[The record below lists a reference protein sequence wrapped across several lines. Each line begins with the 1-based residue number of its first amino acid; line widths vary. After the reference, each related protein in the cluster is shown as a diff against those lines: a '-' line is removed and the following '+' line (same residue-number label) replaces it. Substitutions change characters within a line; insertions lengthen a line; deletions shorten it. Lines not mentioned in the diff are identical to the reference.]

1 MSKKYSK
8 IAVYM
13 LVSVFLTLGLSIS
26 LQSLLADWDP
36 PILDPPDGNTPPLI
50 NTSIIAQGKTGDFFT
65 GGALGGNSLGILTNA
80 TIIGDLTAAN
90 INGNGS
96 GLTSL
101 NASQLTSGTVPN
113 ARLDADLQD
122 LADGTLSA
130 SKVQYGTYFITTAG
144 TNGQFWKS
152 DGSGAGLWA
161 ADRYNS
167 AFDTEAEIDAA
178 VADNGYLTSGDN
190 LGNHSATSNLD
201 MNNRNITEVNNI
213 YADEFIYISDK
224 SFKDNVRPVENALDK
239 ILKLEGIVFEWKKN
253 GETNLGLIAQDVELV
268 FPDLVVTDEET
279 GLKAV
284 KYGNLVSPLIE
295 AIKEQ
300 QVQAENQQKQIEE
313 LKLEIEKLK

>member
-1 MSKKYSK
+1 
-8 IAVYM
+8 
-13 LVSVFLTLGLSIS
+13 
-26 LQSLLADWDP
+26 
-36 PILDPPDGNTPPLI
+36 
-50 NTSIIAQGKTGDFFT
+50 
-65 GGALGGNSLGILTNA
+65 
-80 TIIGDLTAAN
+80 
-90 INGNGS
+90 
-96 GLTSL
+96 
-101 NASQLTSGTVPN
+101 
-113 ARLDADLQD
+113 
-122 LADGTLSA
+122 
-130 SKVQYGTYFITTAG
+130 
-144 TNGQFWKS
+144 
-152 DGSGAGLWA
+152 
-161 ADRYNS
+161 
-167 AFDTEAEIDAA
+167 
-178 VADNGYLTSGDN
+178 
-190 LGNHSATSNLD
+190 